1 MYKINVN
8 DKFAF
13 EVEEKNGLTINGTDF
28 RADVSRISA
37 NTFHLIRDHRSYTA
51 EVSEVNFQEKTCTV
65 KVNGRPYRVSV
76 KDQFDQLLHRLGMD
90 QAAGSKV
97 TDLKAPMPGL
107 VLHVLVKEGDEIRKG
122 DNILVL
128 EAMKMENILK
138 APADCKVRNVR
149 VTAGDKVE
157 KNQVMIVFQ

>member
-8 DKFAF
+8 DQFSF
-13 EVEEKNGLTINGTDF
+13 DVEDKSGITINGDSFT
-28 RADVSRISA
+28 ADLSRISA
-37 NTFHLIRDHRSYTA
+37 GTFHLIRDHKSYTA
-51 EVSEVNFQEKTCTV
+51 EVSDINYQEKTCTV

-76 KDQFDQLLHRLGMD
+76 KDQFDQLLHQLGMD
-90 QAAGSKV
+90 QAAGQKV

-107 VLHVLVKEGDEIRKG
+107 VLQVLVKEGDEIRKG

-138 APADCKVRNVR
+138 APADCSIRSVKVVP
-149 VTAGDKVE
+149 GDKVE